1 MDFNQLKGMFNGL
14 MDNVTEKGRGAA
26 DKAKSAGRIAKLSLE
41 LGGEKDSLKKAFATL
56 GETYYENKA
65 DLSEGLLA
73 QLCEEIDSTKE
84 RIAAIEAEI
93 AALKGELSSKEPDV
107 EVTLEEV
114 VEEAEQEAVTAD
126 EPTVAEEVI
135 EKAAETVEEVKE
147 TVETVIE
154 EIKDEE

>member
-41 LGGEKDSLKKAFATL
+41 LGGEKDSLKKSYAAI
-56 GETYYENKA
+56 GQTYYENKA

-93 AALKGELSSKEPDV
+93 AALKGEFSSKEPDV

-135 EKAAETVEEVKE
+135 EKVAETVEEVKE